1 MIAKRIIPCLDIKNG
16 RVVKGINFVDLVD
29 AGDPV
34 ALAKAY
40 NDQQADELVFLDI
53 TASSDNRD
61 IVIDLVERVASEV
74 FIPFTVGGGIRST
87 QDMRDILLA
96 GAEKISVNTAA
107 VMRPELIKE
116 GAHQFGTQCI
126 VIAIDARR
134 SQSSRGVFFSTIPDV
149 LRQLC
154 PIDEKTQFEVV
165 IHGGRT
171 PTGLDAVK
179 WAAHAVSLGAGEIL
193 LTSMDADGTKKGYD
207 HPLTAAVR
215 EAVRVPIIA
224 SGGAGTLQHVV
235 DILDVAD
242 AALLASILHF
252 GDVTISEIKAK
263 MIKANIPTR
272 ILR

>member
-1 MIAKRIIPCLDIKNG
+1 MIAKRIVPCLDIHNG
-16 RVVKGINFVDLVD
+16 RVVKGINFVDLAD

-61 IVIDLVERVASEV
+61 IVIDLVERVANEV
-74 FIPFTVGGGIRST
+74 FIPFTVGGGIRTT

-107 VMRPELIKE
+107 VMRPDLIAE

-126 VIAIDARR
+126 VVAIDAR
-134 SQSSRGVFFSTIPDV
+134 SRKSTNGHFYDSIPTV
-149 LRQLC
+149 LQECC
-154 PIDEKTQFEVV
+154 PLDSDSQFEVV

-179 WAAHAVSLGAGEIL
+179 WSAYAESLGAGEIL
-193 LTSMDADGTKKGYD
+193 LTSMDADGTKQGYD
-207 HPLTAAVR
+207 MPLTTAIRRAVR
-215 EAVRVPIIA
+215 IPIIA
-224 SGGAGTLQHVV
+224 SGGAGTLDHVV
-235 DILDVAD
+235 DVLGVAD

-252 GDVTISEIKAK
+252 GEVTVADIKLK
-263 MIKANIPTR
+263 MIESKIPTR